1 MPLKRSDSGFARAKP
16 IGGFS
21 MNVGFI
27 GTGTMGSLLIE
38 AFIASG
44 ALAPAQ
50 IAVSNRTFAKAQA
63 LANRYSGMRAE
74 YTNAGAACGCDIVFL
89 CVKPLEFKKVVDDLK
104 PVIRPGQMVVSIT
117 SPVLIS
123 HLEGELDCK
132 IAKMIPSI
140 TNYVWSGASLCIYGQ
155 SVDEEDKARL
165 ENLLSNISEPLRI
178 DESYT
183 RIVSDLSSCG
193 PAFISFLLEQFVDAA
208 VQETGIGRDEALRVA
223 SAMLLGTGLLLTE
236 GGLTPADVQERV
248 AVPGGITA
256 KALNLLRRETDGV
269 FNQLIRT
276 TLDKFDEDVIKVST
290 AFIGEEVNG
299 Q

>member
-1 MPLKRSDSGFARAKP
+1 
-16 IGGFS
+16 

-44 ALAPAQ
+44 ALSPTEVA
-50 IAVSNRTFAKAQA
+50 ISNRTFAKAQA

-74 YTNAGAACGCDIVFL
+74 FTNAGAAAGCDIIFL
-89 CVKPLEFKKVVDDLK
+89 CVKPLEFKSAVDDIKSVIK
-104 PVIRPGQMVVSIT
+104 PQQIVVSIT

-123 HLEGELDCK
+123 HLEGELNCK
-132 IAKMIPSI
+132 VAKVIPSI

-155 SVDEEDKARL
+155 SIQEEDKEQL
-165 ENLLSNISEPLRI
+165 EALLSHISEPLRI

-208 VQETGIGRDEALRVA
+208 VEETGIGRDEALRVA
-223 SAMLLGTGLLLTE
+223 SAMLLGTGMLLTE
-236 GGLTPADVQERV
+236 GGLTPAQIQERV

-256 KALNLLRRETDGV
+256 KALNLLRSETEGV
-269 FNQLIRT
+269 FAELIRT
-276 TLDKFDEDVIKVST
+276 THAKFNEDLAKVSI
-290 AFIGEEVNG
+290 AFTGEEVNG

>member
-1 MPLKRSDSGFARAKP
+1 
-16 IGGFS
+16 

-44 ALAPAQ
+44 ALTPAQ
-50 IAVSNRTFAKAQA
+50 IAISNRTFAKAQA
-63 LANRYSGMRAE
+63 LADRYSGMRAE
-74 YTNAGAACGCDIVFL
+74 KTNAGAACGCDIIFL
-89 CVKPLEFKKVVDDLK
+89 CIKPHEFKTAVDDLK
-104 PVIRPGQMVVSIT
+104 PVIRPHQIIVSIT

-132 IAKMIPSI
+132 IAKVIPSI

-155 SVDEEDKARL
+155 TMQEEDKTKL
-165 ENLLSNISEPLRI
+165 ESLLSHISEPLQI

-208 VQETGIGRDEALRVA
+208 VDETGIGRDEALRVA

-236 GGLTPADVQERV
+236 GGLTPAEVQERV

-256 KALNLLRRETDGV
+256 KALSLLRRETDGV
-269 FNQLIRT
+269 FNQLVRT
-276 TLDKFDEDVIKVST
+276 THSKFKEDLKKVSIS
-290 AFIGEEVNG
+290 FIGEEVNG

>member
-1 MPLKRSDSGFARAKP
+1 
-16 IGGFS
+16 

-38 AFIASG
+38 AFIASA
-44 ALAPAQ
+44 ALSPSQ

-63 LANRYSGMRAE
+63 LANRYSGLRAE
-74 YTNAGAACGCDIVFL
+74 YTNAGAACGCDIIFL
-89 CVKPLEFKKVVDDLK
+89 CVKPHEFKKVVDDLK
-104 PVIRPGQMVVSIT
+104 PVIRPSQMVVSIT
-117 SPVLIS
+117 SPVLLS
-123 HLEGELDCK
+123 HLEGELNCK
-132 IAKMIPSI
+132 VAKVIPSI
-140 TNYVWSGASLCIYGQ
+140 TNYVWSGASLCIYGKRI
-155 SVDEEDKARL
+155 DEKDKTQL
-165 ENLLSNISEPLRI
+165 EHLLSNISEPLQI
-178 DESYT
+178 DESFT

-208 VQETGIGRDEALRVA
+208 VEETGIGREEALRVA

-236 GGLTPADVQERV
+236 GGLTPAEVQERV

-256 KALNLLRRETDGV
+256 KALNLLRRETEGV

-276 TLDKFDEDVIKVST
+276 THAKYDEDVAKVST

>member
-1 MPLKRSDSGFARAKP
+1 
-16 IGGFS
+16 

-38 AFIASG
+38 ALIASG
-44 ALAPAQ
+44 ALSPAQ

-63 LANRYSGMRAE
+63 LADRYSGMRAE
-74 YTNAGAACGCDIVFL
+74 YTNAGAASGCDILFL

-104 PVIRPGQMVVSIT
+104 SVIRPHQIVISIT

-132 IAKMIPSI
+132 IAKVIPSI
-140 TNYVWSGASLCIYGQ
+140 TNYVWSGASLCIYG
-155 SVDEEDKARL
+155 ERMHAEDKELL
-165 ENLLSNISEPLRI
+165 EDLLSHISEPLRI

-193 PAFISFLLEQFVDAA
+193 PAFISFLLEQFIEAA
-208 VQETGIGRDEALRVA
+208 VEETGIGREEAERVA
-223 SAMLLGTGLLLTE
+223 SSMLLGTGLLLTE
-236 GGLTPADVQERV
+236 GGLTPADVQARV

-276 TLDKFDEDVIKVST
+276 THAKFNEDLVKVST
-290 AFIGEEVNG
+290 AFIGEKVNG

>member
-1 MPLKRSDSGFARAKP
+1 
-16 IGGFS
+16 

-44 ALAPAQ
+44 ALSPSQ
-50 IAVSNRTFAKAQA
+50 IAVSNRTFPKAKA
-63 LANRYSGMRAE
+63 LADRYLGMRAE
-74 YTNAGAACGCDIVFL
+74 YTNAGAAYGCDILFL

-104 PVIRPGQMVVSIT
+104 PVLKPNQMIVSIT

-123 HLEGELDCK
+123 HLEGELKCK
-132 IAKMIPSI
+132 VAKVIPSI
-140 TNYVWSGASLCIYGQ
+140 TNYVWSGASLCIYGKSMQ
-155 SVDEEDKARL
+155 EEDKARL
-165 ENLLSNISEPLRI
+165 EALLTHISEPLCI
-178 DESYT
+178 DEDYT

-193 PAFISFLLEQFVDAA
+193 PAFISFLLEQFVEAA
-208 VQETGIGRDEALRVA
+208 VEETGIGRQEAQRVA

-236 GGLTPADVQERV
+236 GGLTPAEIQERV

-256 KALNLLRRETDGV
+256 KALNLLRRETNGV

-276 TLDKFDEDVIKVST
+276 THAKFREDLAKVSV

>member
-1 MPLKRSDSGFARAKP
+1 
-16 IGGFS
+16 

-44 ALAPAQ
+44 ALSPPQ
-50 IAVSNRTFAKAQA
+50 ITVSNRTFAKAQA
-63 LANRYSGMRAE
+63 LADRYSGMKAE
-74 YTNAGAACGCDIVFL
+74 AANAGAACGSDIVFL
-89 CVKPLEFKKVVDDLK
+89 CVKPHEFKKVVDDLK
-104 PVIRPGQMVVSIT
+104 PVMRPDQIAVSIT
-117 SPVLIS
+117 SPVLLS

-132 IAKMIPSI
+132 IAKVIPSI
-140 TNYVWSGASLCIYGQ
+140 TNHVWSGASLCIYGKRIG
-155 SVDEEDKARL
+155 EEDKQRL
-165 ENLLSNISEPLRI
+165 EGLLSHISEPLCI
-178 DESYT
+178 AEEYT

-193 PAFISFLLEQFVDAA
+193 PAFISFFLEQFIEAA
-208 VQETGIGRDEALRVA
+208 VAETGIGREEAQRVA

-236 GGLTPADVQERV
+236 GGLSPAEVQARV

-256 KALNLLRRETDGV
+256 KALSLLQRETGGV
-269 FNQLIRT
+269 FNQLVRT
-276 TLDKFDEDVIKVST
+276 THAKFREDLSKVSV

>member
-1 MPLKRSDSGFARAKP
+1 
-16 IGGFS
+16 

-44 ALAPAQ
+44 ALTPAQ
-50 IAVSNRTFAKAQA
+50 IAISNRTFAKAQA
-63 LANRYSGMRAE
+63 LADRYSGIRAE
-74 YTNAGAACGCDIVFL
+74 KTNAGAACGCDIIFL
-89 CVKPLEFKKVVDDLK
+89 CIKPHEFKTAVDDLK
-104 PVIRPGQMVVSIT
+104 PVIRPHQIIVSIT

-132 IAKMIPSI
+132 IAKVIPSI

-155 SVDEEDKARL
+155 TMQEEDKTKL
-165 ENLLSNISEPLRI
+165 ESLLSHISEPLRI

-208 VQETGIGRDEALRVA
+208 VDETGIGRDEALRVA

-236 GGLTPADVQERV
+236 GGLTPAEVQERV

-256 KALNLLRRETDGV
+256 KALSLLRRETDGV
-269 FNQLIRT
+269 FNQLVRT
-276 TLDKFDEDVIKVST
+276 THSKFNEDLKKVSIS
-290 AFIGEEVNG
+290 FIGEEVNG

>member
-1 MPLKRSDSGFARAKP
+1 
-16 IGGFS
+16 

-38 AFIASG
+38 ALIASG
-44 ALAPAQ
+44 ALTPAQ

-63 LANRYSGMRAE
+63 LADRYSGMKAE
-74 YTNAGAACGCDIVFL
+74 CTNVGVARGCDIVFL
-89 CVKPLEFKKVVDDLK
+89 CVKPHEFKKVVDDIK
-104 PVIRPGQMVVSIT
+104 PAVRPDQLIVSIT

-123 HLEGELDCK
+123 HLEGELACK
-132 IAKMIPSI
+132 VAKVIPSI
-140 TNYVWSGASLCIYGQ
+140 TNFVWSGASLCIYGKT
-155 SVDEEDKARL
+155 VREDDKSRL
-165 ENLLSNISEPLRI
+165 EDLLAHISEPLRI
-178 DESYT
+178 DESFT

-208 VQETGIGRDEALRVA
+208 VKETGIGREDAMKVA

-236 GGLTPADVQERV
+236 GGLTMSQVQERV

-256 KALNLLRRETDGV
+256 KALQLLRNETDGV
-269 FNQLIRT
+269 FNLLIRT
-276 TLDKFDEDVIKVST
+276 THDKFREDLNKVT
-290 AFIGEEVNG
+290 HAFTSEEVNG

>member
-1 MPLKRSDSGFARAKP
+1 
-16 IGGFS
+16 

-44 ALAPAQ
+44 ALSPPQ
-50 IAVSNRTFAKAQA
+50 ITVSNRTFTKAQA
-63 LANRYSGMRAE
+63 LADRYSGMKAE
-74 YTNAGAACGCDIVFL
+74 TANAGAACGKDIVFL
-89 CVKPLEFKKVVDDLK
+89 CVKPHEFKKVVDELK
-104 PVIRPGQMVVSIT
+104 PVMRPDQIAVSIT

-132 IAKMIPSI
+132 IAKVIPSI
-140 TNYVWSGASLCIYGQ
+140 TNHVGSGASLCIYGKRIG
-155 SVDEEDKARL
+155 EEDKQRL
-165 ENLLSNISEPLRI
+165 EGLLSYISEPLCI
-178 DESYT
+178 AEEYT

-193 PAFISFLLEQFVDAA
+193 PAFMSFFLEQFIEAA
-208 VQETGIGRDEALRVA
+208 VAETGIGREEAQRVA

-236 GGLTPADVQERV
+236 GGLSPADIQARV

-256 KALNLLRRETDGV
+256 KALSLLQRETGGV

-276 TLDKFDEDVIKVST
+276 THAKFREDLSKVSV

>member
-1 MPLKRSDSGFARAKP
+1 
-16 IGGFS
+16 

-38 AFIASG
+38 AFIASA
-44 ALAPAQ
+44 ALSPSQ
-50 IAVSNRTFAKAQA
+50 IAVSNRTFEKAQA

-74 YTNAGAACGCDIVFL
+74 YTNAGAACGCDIIFL
-89 CVKPLEFKKVVDDLK
+89 CVKPHEFKKVVDDLK
-104 PVIRPGQMVVSIT
+104 PVIRPSQMVVSIT
-117 SPVLIS
+117 SPVLLS
-123 HLEGELDCK
+123 HLEGELNCK
-132 IAKMIPSI
+132 VAKVIPSI
-140 TNYVWSGASLCIYGQ
+140 TNYVWSGASLCIYGKRI
-155 SVDEEDKARL
+155 DEKDKTQL
-165 ENLLSNISEPLRI
+165 EHLLSNISEPLQI
-178 DESYT
+178 DESFT

-208 VQETGIGRDEALRVA
+208 VEETGIGREEALRVA

-236 GGLTPADVQERV
+236 GGLTPAEVQERV

-276 TLDKFDEDVIKVST
+276 THAKFDEDVAKVST